1 MRAHTILLLATT
13 LASSVLAE
21 PEADIESPVQVEVTE
36 VDKEFDEGSPVQA
49 AAELTVDVYEG
60 PLECDDE
67 DKIIPG
73 KYVDVHY
80 IGTINESSET
90 GEKGKPFGDDN
101 FYFTIGVGQGTMG
114 FDESLLGLCQGAR
127 ANIIVPPDK
136 AFGKEGLGGD
146 IPGGAT
152 LHLDV
157 EIVSVSEPVGEIN
170 EDDVDADYEDS
181 DPPNVFQF
189 IDVNGDKLLDKEELV
204 EYFKGKDRGEVSE
217 KALWH
222 HVYKDDK
229 DGDGLISWDEFSGPK
244 TDDDPI
250 QKDEL

>member
-1 MRAHTILLLATT
+1 MRAHTIFLLATT

-36 VDKEFDEGSPVQA
+36 VDEEFDEGSPVQA

-67 DKIIPG
+67 NKIIPG

-80 IGTINESSET
+80 IGTIDESSET

-127 ANIIVPPDK
+127 ANIVVPPDM
-136 AFGKEGLGGD
+136 AFGKEGLGVD

-157 EIVSVSEPVGEIN
+157 EIVSVSVPVGEIN
-170 EDDVDADYEDS
+170 EDENS
-181 DPPNVFQF
+181 DGTSIFQF

-204 EYFKGKDRGEVSE
+204 EFFKTADTSQMGEE
-217 KALWH
+217 DFWTN
-222 HVYKDDK
+222 VYKGDK
-229 DGDGLISWDEFSGPK
+229 DGDGLISWDEFLSLA
-244 TDDDPI
+244 DDDPV

>member
-1 MRAHTILLLATT
+1 MRAHTIFLLATT

-36 VDKEFDEGSPVQA
+36 VDEEFDEGSPVQA

-67 DKIIPG
+67 NKIIPG

-80 IGTINESSET
+80 IGTINEISET

-127 ANIIVPPDK
+127 ANIVVPPDM
-136 AFGKEGLGGD
+136 AFGKEGLGVD

-157 EIVSVSEPVGEIN
+157 EIVSVSNPVVEIN
-170 EDDVDADYEDS
+170 EDDEDEDYEDT

-204 EYFKGKDRGEVSE
+204 EFFKTADTIQMSE
-217 KALWH
+217 EDFWTN
-222 HVYKDDK
+222 VYKGDK
-229 DGDGLISWDEFSGPK
+229 DGDGLISWDEFLSLA
-244 TDDDPI
+244 DDDPV

>member
-1 MRAHTILLLATT
+1 MRAHTIFLLATT

-36 VDKEFDEGSPVQA
+36 VDEEFDEGSPVQA

-67 DKIIPG
+67 NKIIPG

-80 IGTINESSET
+80 IGTIDESSET

-127 ANIIVPPDK
+127 ANIVVPPDM
-136 AFGKEGLGGD
+136 AFGKEGLGVD

-157 EIVSVSEPVGEIN
+157 EIVSVSVPVGEIN
-170 EDDVDADYEDS
+170 EDENS
-181 DPPNVFQF
+181 DGTSIFQF

-204 EYFKGKDRGEVSE
+204 EFFKTADTIQMSE
-217 KALWH
+217 EDFWTN
-222 HVYKDDK
+222 VYKGDK
-229 DGDGLISWDEFSGPK
+229 DGDGLISWDEFLSLA
-244 TDDDPI
+244 DDDPV

>member
-1 MRAHTILLLATT
+1 MRAHTIFLLATT

-21 PEADIESPVQVEVTE
+21 PEVDIESPAQIEVTE
-36 VDKEFDEGSPVQA
+36 FDKEFDEGSPVQV

-60 PLECDDE
+60 PTECNDK

-80 IGTINESSET
+80 IGTIDESSET
-90 GEKGKPFGDDN
+90 GEKGKQFGDDN
-101 FYFTIGVGQGTMG
+101 FYFTIGAGQGSMG
-114 FDESLLGLCQGAR
+114 FDVSLLGLCEGAR
-127 ANIIVPPDK
+127 ANIVVPPDM

-152 LHLDV
+152 LHLDI
-157 EIVSVSEPVGEIN
+157 EIVSVSDSFDEIN
-170 EDDVDADYEDS
+170 EDDEDS
-181 DPPNVFQF
+181 ENSNPPNLFQI

-204 EYFKGKDRGEVSE
+204 EYFKTQDTSRVSE
-217 KALWH
+217 KALWKE
-222 HVYKDDK
+222 VYKDDK

-244 TDDDPI
+244 TDDPL
-250 QKDEL
+250 QKVEL